1 MAGGEWLEQYI
12 YDGTVDYGD
21 VTYCKHNPLHPRL
34 RFPLTNGNKKP
45 LLTLTLV
52 RLMLCGTIVVGF
64 LLLFPGLMKVKIFF
78 VGVLFTL
85 LVNRFPSSLQIESLC
100 NDEDD
105 KSFMSAFISIFILV
119 AMVVYTLITLF
130 LVWGI

>member
-1 MAGGEWLEQYI
+1 MSAIPSIILFTLG
-12 YDGTVDYGD
+12 YGF
-21 VTYCKHNPLHPRL
+21 HL
-34 RFPLTNGNKKP
+34 RTAQLKP

-78 VGVLFTL
+78 VGVLLYFACPTG
-85 LVNRFPSSLQIESLC
+85 FPVPLQIESLC

-119 AMVVYTLITLF
+119 AMIVYTLITLF
-130 LVWGI
+130 LV

>member
-1 MAGGEWLEQYI
+1 MAGENGLNNI
-12 YDGTVDYGD
+12 YDGTMDMAMSPIASIILFTLGYGF
-21 VTYCKHNPLHPRL
+21 HL
-34 RFPLTNGNKKP
+34 RTGQLKP

-78 VGVLFTL
+78 VGVLLYFACPTG
-85 LVNRFPSSLQIESLC
+85 FPVPLQIESLC

-119 AMVVYTLITLF
+119 AMIVYTLITL
-130 LVWGI
+130 LLI